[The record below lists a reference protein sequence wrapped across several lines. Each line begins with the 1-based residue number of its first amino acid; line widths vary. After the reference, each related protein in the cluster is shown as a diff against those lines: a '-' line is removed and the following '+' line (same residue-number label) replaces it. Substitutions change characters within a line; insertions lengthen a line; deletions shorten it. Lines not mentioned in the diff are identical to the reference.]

1 MIRVTVSYPNKPG
14 GKFDFDYY
22 TTKHM
27 KLVKDKFGPMG
38 LAKTE
43 VDKGVTGMP
52 AGAPPQP
59 YVAIGHMVFNSLGD
73 FLKAEQAHGKDLGAD
88 IPNFTNIEP
97 QFQISEIVA

>member
-1 MIRVTVSYPNKPG
+1 MIRVTVSYTNKPG

-27 KLVKDKFGPMG
+27 KLVHEKFGPVG
-38 LAKTE
+38 LVKTE
-43 VDKGVTGMP
+43 VDKGLAG
-52 AGAPPQP
+52 GAPGAPAP
-59 YVAIGHMVFNSLGD
+59 YVAIGHMVFNSIED
-73 FLKAEQAHGKDLGAD
+73 FQKAEQAHGQDLGAD

>member
-1 MIRVTVSYPNKPG
+1 MIKVTVLYANKPG

-22 TTKHM
+22 IKKHM

-38 LAKTE
+38 LVKTE
-43 VDKGVTGMP
+43 VDKGLGGRGP
-52 AGAPPQP
+52 GAPAP
-59 YVAIGHMVFNSLGD
+59 YVALGHMIFNSIED

-97 QFQISEIVA
+97 QFQVNEIVA

>member
-1 MIRVTVSYPNKPG
+1 MIKVTVLYANKPG

-38 LAKTE
+38 LVKTE
-43 VDKGVTGMP
+43 VDKGVTEMP

-59 YVAIGHMVFNSLGD
+59 YVAIGHMIFNALGD
-73 FLKAEQAHGKDLGAD
+73 FLKAEKAHGKDLGAD

-97 QFQISEIVA
+97 QFQISEIIA

>member
-1 MIRVTVSYPNKPG
+1 MIKVTVLYANKPG

-22 TTKHM
+22 IKKHM

-38 LAKTE
+38 LVKTE
-43 VDKGVTGMP
+43 VDKGLGGRGP
-52 AGAPPQP
+52 GAPAP
-59 YVAIGHMVFNSLGD
+59 YVAIGHMVFNSIED

-97 QFQISEIVA
+97 QFQVNEIVA